1 MMTMSKQKIVILKSN
16 LVRIIVICA
25 AMIMSTSLLA
35 EEDIAYSEAQLLLFS
50 RPHLEKIKKPIR
62 LDYEFHHLGQQEI
75 HDSISSVITHVNEQ
89 GLKDIEFK
97 FLSGDQQIDY
107 PAVDSF
113 SANPL
118 IMLVMEWDVNQM
130 DRDMDL
136 SVGKGFLRNQL
147 RIGFWKHCTVSDIN
161 VDYQGRQI
169 QAKHI
174 VMQPFAKNSRLQMLA
189 KKHYEFFM
197 SEEIPGEIFKI
208 HIHSENNGSVE
219 RTEMLFKQTS
229 EY

>member
-1 MMTMSKQKIVILKSN
+1 MSKQKIVILESN
-16 LVRIIVICA
+16 LLKTIMICA
-25 AMIMSTSLLA
+25 AMIMSASLLA
-35 EEDIAYSEAQLLLFS
+35 EDDIAYSEAQLLLFS

-75 HDSISSVITHVNEQ
+75 HDSISSVITHINEQ
-89 GLKDIEFK
+89 GHKDIEFE

-107 PAVDSF
+107 PAVDDF

-136 SVGKGFLRNQL
+136 PVGKGFLRNQL

-161 VDYQGRQI
+161 VDYQGKQI
-169 QAKHI
+169 RAKRI
-174 VMQPFAKNSRLQMLA
+174 VMQPFVEHSRLQMLA
-189 KKHYEFFM
+189 KKYYEFFI
-197 SEEIPGEIFKI
+197 SEDIPGEIYKI
-208 HIHSENNGSVE
+208 HIHSDNNGSAE
-219 RTEMLFKQTS
+219 NTEMLFKQAS
-229 EY
+229 QY